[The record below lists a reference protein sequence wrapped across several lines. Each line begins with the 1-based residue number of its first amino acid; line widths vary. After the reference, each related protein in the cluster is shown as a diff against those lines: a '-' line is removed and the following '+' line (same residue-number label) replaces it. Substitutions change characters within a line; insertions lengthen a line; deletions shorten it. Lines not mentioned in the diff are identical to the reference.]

1 MTLEKLYKKMY
12 KTSTVIPRKFSS
24 RINRNVDALFNEI
37 IVPQENYM
45 LKGDTK
51 PIRSI
56 PMTHIQ
62 KIITKCKNSET
73 SINNVLYNSENYL
86 NDHRNSSSK
95 YLAKTKRRIKIPTIL
110 NLANIQEKNENF
122 NFRGSMKK
130 LDNTQKSRALLYKTL
145 ANKKEDEKN
154 NEESQSVEYLLHL
167 YLAGAVNYEH
177 RISLNAMQKEN
188 FKLKDNDPYIYSF
201 NETHPFSMF
210 YKTKYKN
217 LYKTKNALNLPAPRF
232 IDSNEWMKKP
242 DYTFEKLFESYTIDD
257 NKGLIIKDP
266 EIQKKFQGLISNIIG
281 QLLRVPFGHHMSIQ
295 VKIFSPNT
303 VPQKYTCAF
312 SYANKFL
319 IPASDPKMNSYER
332 FKHAITFC
340 VSGIYLAVGTLKP
353 FNPFLGETYQGELPN
368 GAKLYTELVTHS
380 PLCCRF
386 LLIYKKV
393 YEVSGYWN
401 LSVKSQKFGT
411 MMTISQKGP
420 IYIKFPQINEC
431 IIGHY
436 PEAKMINVVSDDRA
450 NLYNGN
456 FVFIDNK
463 NNYKAVI
470 QINPFKKRFH
480 DLVGVSFKYNYP
492 KKWVYNYDKEW
503 EFGKKFK
510 IGQESKNGIDVIDNI
525 TGSWINNL
533 DFGEQRMWDMKNDI
547 PEFMRPV
554 KKCIPSDGR
563 FREDLIWL
571 YRSFN
576 ADKKEDKKIYLNI
589 SQEWKV
595 MMEEFNRWERKRRI
609 EIKNKMNIRK

>member
-1 MTLEKLYKKMY
+1 MY
-12 KTSTVIPRKFSS
+12 KRTAIISRRNHS
-24 RINRNVDALFNEI
+24 RINSSIDEIFNENI
-37 IVPQENYM
+37 RPQENYI
-45 LKGDTK
+45 LKGDSK
-51 PIRSI
+51 PTRSI
-56 PMTHIQ
+56 PVTHIK
-62 KIITKCKNSET
+62 KIISKYKNNDI
-73 SINNVLYNSENYL
+73 SINNVLLNSETSLL
-86 NDHRNSSSK
+86 NDHKNLSECIF
-95 YLAKTKRRIKIPTIL
+95 KTKSKIKKSNII
-110 NLANIQEKNENF
+110 NLGDIEEENENY
-122 NFRGSMKK
+122 NISNKAKK
-130 LDNTQKSRALLYKTL
+130 LDDDQKSNDVLIQSVD
-145 ANKKEDEKN
+145 NEDEADDDDTK
-154 NEESQSVEYLLHL
+154 SVEYLLHL
-167 YLAGAVNYEH
+167 YRIGTVNPE
-177 RISLNAMQKEN
+177 NAILLTEGQKEH
-188 FKLKDNDPYIYSF
+188 FRLKDNDPYIYSF
-201 NETHPFSMF
+201 DETHPFSMF
-210 YKTKYKN
+210 YKTKYRN
-217 LYKTKNALNLPAPRF
+217 LYKTNGRLTLPAPRF
-232 IDSNEWMKKP
+232 IDSDEWMKKP
-242 DYTFEKLFESYTIDD
+242 DYRFEKIFESYKIDD
-257 NKGLIIKDP
+257 KRGLVAIDP

-303 VPQKYTCAF
+303 VEQKYTCAF
-312 SYANKFL
+312 SYANKYL
-319 IPASDPKMNSYER
+319 IPASDPKMSPYDR

-436 PEAKMINVVSDDRA
+436 PEAKMINVISNDRA
-450 NLYNGN
+450 NLYHGN
-456 FVFIDNK
+456 LVFIDSK
-463 NNYKAVI
+463 NNLKAVV

-480 DLVGVSFKYNYP
+480 DLGGTTFRYIYP
-492 KKWVYNYDKEW
+492 ENWVYNYDKEW
-503 EFGKKFK
+503 EFGKKYK
-510 IGQESKNGIDVIDNI
+510 IGQEAKNGISVIDNI
-525 TGSWINNL
+525 SGSWLNNL
-533 DFGEQRMWDMKNDI
+533 DFGVQRMWDMRTDV

-554 KKCIPSDGR
+554 KNCIPSDGR

-576 ADKKEDKKIYLNI
+576 ADNDEEKKIYLDI

-595 MMEEFNRWERKRRI
+595 MMEEFNRWERRRRS
-609 EIKNKMNIRK
+609 EIKSKMILEK